1 MERKL
6 TAIMAADVVG
16 YSRLMGAD
24 EAGTHAALKALRTE
38 VVDPTIAQHHGRI
51 VKLMGDGALVEFAS
65 VVDALTCAVA
75 IQRGMTG
82 RNAEVPVETRI
93 AFRIGIN
100 LGDIIVDGDD
110 IYGNGVNVAARLE
123 SLAEPGGICI
133 SGRVLD
139 QVEKNVDVG
148 FAFLGPQTVKNIDR
162 PVNAYKVLL
171 DPADAGRIVDAPKA
185 RKPGRPWLIAALV
198 ALVVA
203 VGGAGLWYHQTKP
216 DFAPASVA
224 KMTYSLPDKPSLAV
238 LPFTNI
244 GGDPEQEYFA
254 DGMTDDLITDLSKVS
269 GLHVIASNS
278 VFTYKGK
285 PVKVQDVATDLGV
298 RYVLEGSVR
307 RAGGRMRINAQL
319 IDASDGGHLWAE
331 RYDRQAE
338 DVFAVQDDVTRAI
351 VAALSVQ
358 LTESDRAELEQPR
371 GTRNLEAYDA
381 LLRGRKHL
389 ATVSRENVE
398 QAKELFERAIALDPN
413 YARAYTNLGFLYWNE
428 WRLWGLDRD
437 RNLAKAMEL
446 GRKAVELDDRAAG
459 AHLLVALVH
468 QYRGEHDEAE
478 AEGRKVLALEPTQA
492 ETLGNLGRFLKA
504 SGRSEEA
511 IAVLEKAMRIDP
523 HHPPDWI
530 GWLGQAH
537 FRLGRYDEAIRILE
551 AGVAKHPDV
560 LPLHLYLAQSYA
572 MSGRAEQAKAQAAEV
587 LRLNPDFTID
597 AYKAY
602 NGLIEVPGNVEIDVP
617 ALRKAGFPE

>member
-1 MERKL
+1 
-6 TAIMAADVVG
+6 MAADVVG
-16 YSRLMGAD
+16 YSRMMGAD
-24 EAGTHAALKALRTE
+24 EAGTHAALKALRAE
-38 VVDPTIAQHHGRI
+38 VVDPMIADHHGRI
-51 VKLMGDGALVEFAS
+51 VKLMGDGALIEFAS
-65 VVDALTCAVA
+65 VVDALTCAVVL
-75 IQRGMTG
+75 QRGMAG
-82 RNAEVPVETRI
+82 RNAEVPADKRI

-123 SLAEPGGICI
+123 SLAEPGGICL

-148 FAFLGPQTVKNIDR
+148 FAFLGPQTVKNIEK
-162 PVNAYKVLL
+162 PVNAYNVLL
-171 DPADAGRIVDAPKA
+171 DPADAGKVVGAPKA
-185 RKPGRPWLIAALV
+185 KEPGRPWLIAAAV

-203 VGGAGLWYHQTKP
+203 SGAAGLWYHQSRP
-216 DFAPASVA
+216 DFEPPAVA
-224 KMTYSLPDKPSLAV
+224 KMPRPLPGKPSIAV

-285 PVKVQDVATDLGV
+285 PVKVQDVAADLGV

-319 IDASDGGHLWAE
+319 VDAAGGGHLWAE

-338 DVFAVQDDVTRAI
+338 DVFAVQDEVTRAI
-351 VAALSVQ
+351 VSALSVR
-358 LTESDRAELEQPR
+358 LTETDRAELERPR

-381 LLRGRKHL
+381 LLRGRERL
-389 ATVSRENVE
+389 GRVSRKNVE
-398 QAKELFERAIALDPN
+398 QAKALFEKAIALDPN
-413 YARAYTNLGFLYWNE
+413 YARAYTNLGFLYWHE

-446 GRKAVELDDRAAG
+446 GHKAVELDDRAAG

-478 AEGRKVLALEPTQA
+478 AEGRKVLALDPTQA

-504 SGRSEEA
+504 SGRFEEA

-551 AGVAKHPDV
+551 AGVAEHPDL

-572 MSGRAEQAKAQAAEV
+572 TSGRAEQAKAHVAEV
-587 LRLNPDFTID
+587 LRLNPDFTIG
-597 AYKAY
+597 AYEAY
-602 NGLIEVPGNVEIDVP
+602 NRVSEVPRNIEIDVS
-617 ALRKAGFPE
+617 AMREAGFPE